1 MLSVTQARE
10 TAQALVE
17 RATAAG
23 ADAADAIYI
32 GDRSSGVQVRLG
44 ELEDVQ
50 RSEGEE
56 IGLRL
61 FRGTRSSSVSSSDLS
76 DEALAALVDRAMAMA
91 AEAPEDQ
98 YAGLAPAERLM
109 GGEPADL
116 DAYDPIEPDPAALRA
131 RALKA
136 ENAALGV
143 EGVTNSSGASASA
156 SASTVALAI
165 SSGFAAAYRA

>member
-17 RATAAG
+17 RATTAG

-61 FRGTRSSSVSSSDLS
+61 FRGTRSASV
-76 DEALAALVDRAMAMA
+76 VVVG
-91 AEAPEDQ
+91 P
-98 YAGLAPAERLM
+98 
-109 GGEPADL
+109 
-116 DAYDPIEPDPAALRA
+116 
-131 RALKA
+131 
-136 ENAALGV
+136 LGATRSRRWST
-143 EGVTNSSGASASA
+143 GQWRWPPKRPRTNMPGWRQPSC
-156 SASTVALAI
+156 
-165 SSGFAAAYRA
+165 